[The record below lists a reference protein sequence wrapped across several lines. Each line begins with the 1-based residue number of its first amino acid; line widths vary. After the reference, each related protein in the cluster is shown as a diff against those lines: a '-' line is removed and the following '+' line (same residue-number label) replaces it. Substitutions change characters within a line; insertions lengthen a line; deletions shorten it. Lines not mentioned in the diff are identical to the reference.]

1 MRLLYL
7 ADAMAVY
14 GGIERVLAD
23 KMNWLAESSDFD
35 VYLLTADQGNS
46 NIVFPLHPSIIYQDL
61 GICFFRQYKTPIW
74 KRWLIHR
81 NLHRL
86 FQQRLKDKITE
97 ILPDIIIC
105 TRIDYIRDILKVKR
119 AVPLI
124 FESHSSCL
132 SSSFDHDAWL
142 RRIRIL
148 HQKLY
153 LKKVDMIVALTQG
166 DAVEW
171 KKLTDSV
178 VVIPNVVHLNETGK
192 YINHSSRSI
201 IYVGR
206 DTEQKDLD
214 SLVLIW
220 KMIYQKHPECLLH
233 IYGNT
238 NRIADGV
245 VVHEPTCQMDDV
257 YMNASILLLTS
268 LYEPFGLVIPEA
280 MSFGLPVVAFDCL
293 YGPPEIITDG
303 VDGFVIKDRNLSEF
317 SNRVNQLIE
326 DDNLCG
332 KMGKSGIQS
341 SQRYHADKIMP
352 QWIKLFNMIIGNSI

>member
-23 KMNWLAESSDFD
+23 KMNWLAENSDFD

-105 TRIDYIRDILKVKR
+105 TRIDYIRDIERVKGNI
-119 AVPLI
+119 PLL

-132 SSSFDHDAWL
+132 SSVFGLDGWL
-142 RRIRIL
+142 RRIRIWY
-148 HQKLY
+148 QKKA
-153 LKKVDMIVALTQG
+153 LKNKIVVVALTKG
-166 DAVEW
+166 DAAEW
-171 KKLTDSV
+171 KKLTQNV
-178 VVIPNVVHLNETGK
+178 LVIPNVVN
-192 YINHSSRSI
+192 INDKGRVLRRTTKSI

-206 DTEQKDLD
+206 DTMQKDLD
-214 SLVLIW
+214 SLMLIW
-220 KMIYQKHPECLLH
+220 KYVFLKHPDWQLH
-233 IYGNT
+233 IYGKT
-238 NRIADGV
+238 HRTASGV
-245 VVHEPTCQMDDV
+245 VVHEPKPLMYDAYT
-257 YMNASILLLTS
+257 NASILLLTS
-268 LYEPFGLVIPEA
+268 VYEPFGLVLPEA
-280 MSFGLPVVAFDCL
+280 MSYGIPVVAFDCP
-293 YGPPEIITDG
+293 YGPAEIINDG
-303 VDGFVIKDRNLSEF
+303 VDGYVVKNHDLMKFVDRVCEL
-317 SNRVNQLIE
+317 VE
-326 DDNLCG
+326 DEKLRMQ
-332 KMGKSGIQS
+332 MGNAGLQS
-341 SQRYHADKIMP
+341 SQKYRADIIMP
-352 QWIKLFNMIIGNSI
+352 QWIKLFEKIVGGSN